1 MSTTS
6 SKKRAAS
13 LKEAD
18 EKAAAAMESPLK
30 ATKTNTAAA
39 VLPKAVKTL
48 HNEEKV
54 GDEYAAQ
61 DVFRTFPEVN
71 ETFWDEMEDL
81 LEIKLAN
88 PISSEDEFD
97 VNSYDGDENRQVNLK
112 EEEVAE
118 E

>member
-30 ATKTNTAAA
+30 TTKTNTAAA

-48 HNEEKV
+48 PNEEKV